1 MRNLILKFQV
11 GCALG
16 QVIEMGEILLEGYN
30 FKFQSIPTDKISKK
44 NEPQILKRKSNT
56 EKNLTMNEK

>member
-44 NEPQILKRKSNT
+44 NEENTVKPQSSVST
-56 EKNLTMNEK
+56 ETPK

>member
-1 MRNLILKFQV
+1 
-11 GCALG
+11 
-16 QVIEMGEILLEGYN
+16 MGEILLEGYN

-56 EKNLTMNEK
+56 EKNLTMNEKWDQNQESEMPDIWYWDY

>member
-1 MRNLILKFQV
+1 MGNLILKFQV

-16 QVIEMGEILLEGYN
+16 QVIEMGANLLEGYN
-30 FKFQSIPTDKISKK
+30 FKFQSIPTDKSSKK

-56 EKNLTMNEK
+56 